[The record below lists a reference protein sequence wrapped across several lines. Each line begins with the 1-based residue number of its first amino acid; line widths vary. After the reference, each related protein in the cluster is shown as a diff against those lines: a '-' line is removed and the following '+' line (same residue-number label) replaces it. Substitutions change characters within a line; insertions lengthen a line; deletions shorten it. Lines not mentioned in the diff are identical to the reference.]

1 MVGVIVCLGID
12 NLRIVLTEYP
22 IWGPQP
28 SLFHK
33 VGIEPFE
40 AKIIVVKSGIGYKV
54 IYGEVAKG
62 IVDADC
68 PGLGSRNVA
77 HFHYQCISRPMFP
90 LDPDMDQ
97 PNFDEDEE
105 R

>member
-1 MVGVIVCLGID
+1 MIVCLGID

-28 SLFHK
+28 SLFRK
-33 VGIEPFE
+33 VRIEPFE

-54 IYGEVAKG
+54 TCREVAKT

-68 PGLGSRNVA
+68 PSPGSRNVA
-77 HFHYQCISRPMFP
+77 HFDYQHISRPMFP